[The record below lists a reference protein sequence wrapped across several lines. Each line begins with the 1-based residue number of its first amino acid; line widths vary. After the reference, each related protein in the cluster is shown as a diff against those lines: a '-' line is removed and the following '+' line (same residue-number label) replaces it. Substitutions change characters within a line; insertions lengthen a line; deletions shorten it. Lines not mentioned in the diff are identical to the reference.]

1 MSAGLKILDQ
11 FNVPYEVRITSAHRT
26 PELMSEFA
34 EEVSKGGVQVIIAG
48 AGGAAHRKFYL
59 EYKSLPACMTDINL

>member
-34 EEVSKGGVQVIIAG
+34 EEVSKGGVQVIVAG
-48 AGGAAHRKFYL
+48 AGGAAHRKSS
-59 EYKSLPACMTDINL
+59 SLPHSGPVLPLAS

>member
-1 MSAGLKILDQ
+1 MQAGLKILDK

-26 PELMSEFA
+26 PQLMSEFA

-48 AGGAAHRKFYL
+48 AGGAAHRKCTIL
-59 EYKSLPACMTDINL
+59 

>member
-1 MSAGLKILDQ
+1 MQAGLKILDK

-26 PELMSEFA
+26 PQLMSEFA

-48 AGGAAHRKFYL
+48 AGGAAHRKY
-59 EYKSLPACMTDINL
+59 